1 MSRIKLLKEVMED
14 AENLV
19 SSIGILLDALES
31 DGELEEVKPKK
42 DEKVYELEEVRRIL
56 ADKSRTGYTA
66 QIRDLL
72 QKYGAKKL
80 SEIDPS
86 KYKNLVQDVEQL

>member
-1 MSRIKLLKEVMED
+1 MSRIKLMMEVKED
-14 AENLV
+14 AENLAT
-19 SSIGILLDALES
+19 SIGALLDALES
-31 DGELEEVKPKK
+31 DGELEEVKPNEE
-42 DEKVYELEEVRRIL
+42 EKTYEVEEVRKIL
-56 ADKSRTGYTA
+56 ADKSRAGYTG

-80 SEIDPS
+80 SEIDSS

>member
-19 SSIGILLDALES
+19 SSIGTLLYALEN

-42 DEKVYELEEVRRIL
+42 EEKVYELEEVRKIL
-56 ADKSRTGYTA
+56 ADKSRAGYTD

-72 QKYGAKKL
+72 KKYGAKKL
-80 SEIDPS
+80 SEINPS
-86 KYKNLVQDVEQL
+86 KYKDLVVDVEKL